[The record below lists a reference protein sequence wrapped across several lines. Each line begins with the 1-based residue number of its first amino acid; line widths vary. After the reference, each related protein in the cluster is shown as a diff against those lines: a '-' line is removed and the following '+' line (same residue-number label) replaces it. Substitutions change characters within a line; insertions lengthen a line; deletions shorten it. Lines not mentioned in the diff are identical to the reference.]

1 MLSPSLIFLC
11 TGILPEH
18 LEKLMDTCSGK
29 KLELTKAL
37 ENSML
42 LQRAKFKAKYN
53 SAREKVLSF
62 HERNL
67 YLHNMR
73 VKIEKEYL
81 A

>member
-1 MLSPSLIFLC
+1 
-11 TGILPEH
+11 
-18 LEKLMDTCSGK
+18 MDICSNR

-53 SAREKVLSF
+53 CAHEKKFSF

-73 VKIEKEYL
+73 MKIEKEYL